1 MILVTGCAGFIGS
14 HLCELLL
21 KQNLFVVG
29 IDNINDYYSQSLK
42 DTNLD
47 VLRGYPNFM
56 FFQDDILNTN
66 VFEKYNF
73 DTVYH
78 MASLAGVRYSIEYP
92 KLYVKNNIEGFIHL
106 LENCVKYK
114 IKTIVYAS
122 SSSVYGLNKKLPF
135 SEDDDINTCNS
146 PYAASKKCME
156 VFANTYNRLY
166 HINTIGLRFFTVY
179 GPRGRPDMAIY
190 KFLSKISK
198 GDSIDKYG
206 DGTSM
211 RDYTYVDDIV
221 NGIYLS
227 SKMVGDRIYNLG
239 NSSPITLNELIK
251 KCEEVVGKK
260 AIVNKL
266 LNQKGDVPNT
276 YADISRGKEE
286 LGWGPKVGIDEG
298 LKRTYE
304 FMNN

>member
-1 MILVTGCAGFIGS
+1 MILVTGCTGFIGS

-21 KQNLFVVG
+21 KQHKIVIG

-42 DTNLD
+42 YINVR
-47 VLRGYPNFM
+47 VLKSYPNFT
-56 FFQDDILNTN
+56 FIQEDIIDTT
-66 VFEKYNF
+66 VFEKYTF
-73 DTVYH
+73 DVVYH
-78 MASLAGVRYSIEYP
+78 MASLAGVRYSIEHP

-106 LENCVKYK
+106 LENCVKYN

-135 SEDDDINTCNS
+135 SESDDINTCNS

-166 HINTIGLRFFTVY
+166 NINTIGLRFFTVY
-179 GPRGRPDMAIY
+179 GPRGRPDMAID
-190 KFLSKISK
+190 KFLTKIK
-198 GDSIDKYG
+198 IGIPIDKYG

-211 RDYTYVDDIV
+211 RDYTYVSDIV

-227 SKMVGDRIYNLG
+227 SKMTGDKVYNLG

-260 AIVNKL
+260 AIINQL
-266 LNQKGDVPNT
+266 PNQKGDVPNT
-276 YADISRGKEE
+276 YADISKSKEE
-286 LGWGPKVGIDEG
+286 LGWEPKVGIDEG
-298 LKRTYE
+298 LKKTYE
-304 FMNN
+304 FMKS